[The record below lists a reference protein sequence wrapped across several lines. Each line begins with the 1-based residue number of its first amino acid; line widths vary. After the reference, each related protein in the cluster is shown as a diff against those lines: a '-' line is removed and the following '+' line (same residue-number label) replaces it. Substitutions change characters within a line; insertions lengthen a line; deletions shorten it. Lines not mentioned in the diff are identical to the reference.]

1 MLGYLNAASSFDA
14 QGYFDTGDMVE
25 VDGEW
30 LRILGRESEVINVG
44 GSKVFPAEVESVL
57 LTLNNVEDAAVYAE
71 PNSLTGQTV
80 AATIK
85 LQHEE
90 SAPQFK
96 IRMRRFCKDRL
107 APYQI
112 PTRVRFT
119 SEPLHSER
127 FKRMRRAASQA
138 S

>member
-1 MLGYLNAASSFDA
+1 M
-14 QGYFDTGDMVE
+14 
-25 VDGEW
+25 
-30 LRILGRESEVINVG
+30 INVG

-57 LTLNNVEDAAVYAE
+57 LALDNVEDAVVYAE
-71 PNSLTGQTV
+71 PNPLTGRAVT
-80 AATIK
+80 ATIK

-90 SAPQFK
+90 SASQFK

-107 APYQI
+107 APYQM

-119 SEPLHSER
+119 NEPLHSER
-127 FKRMRRAASQA
+127 FKRMRRAAVDRA